1 MRTAE
6 ESRIFEEVVIRI
18 SNIETLED
26 WNATNE
32 IIGLIAL
39 EGGLTPQD
47 CEVFGSIL
55 ARIMTGLEA

>member
-1 MRTAE
+1 MRTE
-6 ESRIFEEVVIRI
+6 EEMKIFEEVVIRI
-18 SNIETLED
+18 SNIETLDD

-32 IIGLIAL
+32 IIELIAQ
-39 EGGLTPQD
+39 EGGLTAQD